1 MKIAAVPPVV
11 TQLAQ
16 VILLM
21 MVDLSYSVNDI

>member
-11 TQLAQ
+11 TQLVQ

>member
-16 VILLM
+16 AILLM
-21 MVDLSYSVNDI
+21 IVDLSYSVNDI